1 MKPGDTDALTG
12 RTIIH
17 GRTKCFDRT
26 YDLMPRN
33 DRRTSYIEI
42 ALDHMKVG
50 PADAASVHFD
60 QNFVCAGSGTGT
72 SSRRRGC
79 VSMGAGASRSI
90 ARMGG

>member
-1 MKPGDTDALTG
+1 MKPGDTDALTD

-50 PADAASVHFD
+50 PADTASVNSD
-60 QNFVCAGSGTGT
+60 QNFVRARLGNRHIIEAQGVCFNG
-72 SSRRRGC
+72 RGG
-79 VSMGAGASRSI
+79 V
-90 ARMGG
+90 

>member
-42 ALDHMKVG
+42 AFDHMKVG

-60 QNFVCAGSGTGT
+60 QNFVCGGLRNRHIIEAQGVRFNG
-72 SSRRRGC
+72 RRG
-79 VSMGAGASRSI
+79 V
-90 ARMGG
+90 